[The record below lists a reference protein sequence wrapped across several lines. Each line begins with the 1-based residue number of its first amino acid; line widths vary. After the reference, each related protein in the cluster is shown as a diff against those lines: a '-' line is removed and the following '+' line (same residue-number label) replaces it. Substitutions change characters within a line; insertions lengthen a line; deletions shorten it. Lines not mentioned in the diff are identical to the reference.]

1 MPYSCRFTTRTT
13 TSAGMP
19 PHVAALVVA
28 AVAGVA
34 ATAAFY
40 HLVYEPHIAPAIEAW
55 AEDFIARR
63 RAARNA
69 RAVPVS
75 TGQRWQRPRSSSPTA
90 NSSSST
96 TRGADGSPR
105 DDPPA
110 TGTRRASRRTT
121 RARGRTGRNL
131 DNAESYELEA
141 LIAND
146 VEQWRNDVRRSQCEG
161 GLRRRRGLG
170 LGGRMNSATDQ
181 DLDYMSTTLD
191 ESFTELTHTPITP
204 THVISNVSSPISSD
218 GLSLPSAP
226 HSPTCTHLSIRN
238 RSSSTATATATAVQD
253 QGLHTSQQS
262 QGPFAI
268 LPLHPVVS
276 PKSVSRSTE
285 PDTDTV
291 PLSSLTSPR
300 LVTIPSI
307 SRPSSVL
314 EPSPVQRSCSDL
326 IIMDRDDDSPFG
338 PLFPD
343 TPRSSPALY
352 AGRPFSPIVRLTG
365 SASSPTVPGTEIIN
379 RRRASTLVHEISRAE
394 DNSTDDVGNFLPTD
408 NSQLGYDNT
417 PIHNPTH
424 SPSHD
429 LSPGC
434 QAPNTMIQ
442 PLETEYTDPDSSIA
456 SLSLRYPV
464 PPTSP
469 VIVSPPPSEGVR
481 SLPSPSS
488 WSSMSPPPSEEL
500 RSLSSLSSPEWETLP
515 RSVTPELP
523 LPPAS
528 ASATPQSVLS
538 TGLATPVLMRSSPV
552 AVPSSSYTESASD
565 ITGLSL
571 SASTLRISQSPVAG
585 LRPNSGGPSPIP
597 SSPTASYASFPTS
610 ASVARTASS
619 VSDVGDADFLSA
631 ANSDGRNRTHNPF
644 LDYEEVFE
652 VGSDGSDGD
661 DQGSDGSD
669 SDGSWGS
676 HGSAE
681 LH

>member
-1 MPYSCRFTTRTT
+1 
-13 TSAGMP
+13 MP

-191 ESFTELTHTPITP
+191 EVRLCLSLFACGQFTELTHTPITP

-268 LPLHPVVS
+268 LPLHPACVAKVH
-276 PKSVSRSTE
+276 
-285 PDTDTV
+285 TV

-307 SRPSSVL
+307 SRPSN
-314 EPSPVQRSCSDL
+314 L

-365 SASSPTVPGTEIIN
+365 SAS
-379 RRRASTLVHEISRAE
+379 ASTLVHEISRAE

-424 SPSHD
+424 SPI
-429 LSPGC
+429 L
-434 QAPNTMIQ
+434 
-442 PLETEYTDPDSSIA
+442 DPDSSIA

-464 PPTSP
+464 PSTSP

-523 LPPAS
+523 LPPSS
-528 ASATPQSVLS
+528 ASATPQS
-538 TGLATPVLMRSSPV
+538 ATPVLMRSSPV

-610 ASVARTASS
+610 ASVARTY
-619 VSDVGDADFLSA
+619 ADFLSA
-631 ANSDGRNRTHNPF
+631 ADSDGRNRTHNPF